1 MPIFGTKI
9 PIFDYFLVH
18 SRLIFKPLWSLKRR
32 YNLRI
37 LLHWFVRSNQF
48 EKPICLWCAKPQ
60 DAYLKHLP
68 FIRIPGQ
75 NQLLHFKFVV
85 LWFYHFELKFLVLRV
100 LGKKNKI
107 FEFSRQTKIHI
118 LFLLLES
125 EYLGNKDF
133 WRENSKYFYFETFWI
148 LFLKIGAISKRW
160 SVDRKTKILLLQ
172 IVVGGL
178 TNSNFALFAPGRA
191 AYHSDS
197 LRSCFYEFHP
207 HAIVLL
213 VLIWTNVDE
222 IWDFHQEGKLLKG
235 LLVGPF

>member
-1 MPIFGTKI
+1 MRETTRC
-9 PIFDYFLVH
+9 LSETSSLH
-18 SRLIFKPLWSLKRR
+18 SNSWSKSTFTFQISCSLILPLWTQILSFRSFRGFSGLKKKKIKYLNFR
-32 YNLRI
+32 
-37 LLHWFVRSNQF
+37 
-48 EKPICLWCAKPQ
+48 AKNP
-60 DAYLKHLP
+60 Y
-68 FIRIPGQ
+68 FIS
-75 NQLLHFKFVV
+75 F
-85 LWFYHFELKFLVLRV
+85 FL
-100 LGKKNKI
+100 
-107 FEFSRQTKIHI
+107 QTKIHI

-125 EYLGNKDF
+125 KYFGNKDF
-133 WRENSKYFYFETFWI
+133 WRENSKYFYFEIFWI
-148 LFLKIGAISKRW
+148 LFLKIGTISKRW

-235 LLVGPF
+235 LLVWPFFP

>member
-75 NQLLHFKFVV
+75 NQLLHFKLVV
-85 LWFYHFELKFLVLRV
+85 LWFYHFELKFLVLGVLGV

-107 FEFSRQTKIHI
+107 FEFSRQKSIFYI
-118 LFLLLES
+118 FFLA
-125 EYLGNKDF
+125 N
-133 WRENSKYFYFETFWI
+133 ENSYFISFTRKWI
-148 LFLKIGAISKRW
+148 F
-160 SVDRKTKILLLQ
+160 RK
-172 IVVGGL
+172 
-178 TNSNFALFAPGRA
+178 
-191 AYHSDS
+191 
-197 LRSCFYEFHP
+197 
-207 HAIVLL
+207 
-213 VLIWTNVDE
+213 
-222 IWDFHQEGKLLKG
+222 
-235 LLVGPF
+235 